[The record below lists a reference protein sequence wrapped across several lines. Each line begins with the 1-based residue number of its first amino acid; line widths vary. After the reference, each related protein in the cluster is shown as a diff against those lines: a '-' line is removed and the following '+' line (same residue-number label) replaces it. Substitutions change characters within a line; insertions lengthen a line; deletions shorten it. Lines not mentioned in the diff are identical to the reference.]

1 MLTILQNTPIRV
13 YLIFLLVVCF
23 GIKAFSPR
31 RESRASMLI
40 TPPAFLAWSLYS
52 LNLSINPALFFSTW
66 FAALLLGGLSAWLVF
81 SRRGVVLDDSATGLI
96 MPGTVKILIMY
107 LMFFS
112 ANYYFGYQNDVN
124 PERSASP
131 DMLLLKG
138 GIAGF
143 MCGLIGTR
151 SLKLY
156 WTLRGLTSRRLPENA
171 VANE

>member
-1 MLTILQNTPIRV
+1 MLTILQNTPLRV
-13 YLIFLLVVCF
+13 YLIFLVVVYF
-23 GIKAFSPR
+23 GIKSFSPR

-66 FAALLLGGLSAWLVF
+66 FGALLLGGLSAWLVF

-96 MPGTVKILIMY
+96 MPGTAKILIMY

-112 ANYYFGYQNDVN
+112 ANYYFNYQHDVH
-124 PERSASP
+124 PERFASP
-131 DMLLLKG
+131 DLLLLKS
-138 GIAGF
+138 IISGF
-143 MCGLIGTR
+143 LCGLISTR

-156 WTLRGLTSRRLPENA
+156 WTLRALASGRLPRNV

>member
-66 FAALLLGGLSAWLVF
+66 LGALLLGGLSAWLVF
-81 SRRGVVLDDSATGLI
+81 SRRGVVLDDSAKGLI
-96 MPGTVKILIMY
+96 MPGTPKILIMY

-112 ANYYFGYQNDVN
+112 ANYYFNYQHDVH

-131 DMLLLKG
+131 DMLLLKAC
-138 GIAGF
+138 IAGF
-143 MCGLIGTR
+143 ICGLIGTR

>member
-52 LNLSINPALFFSTW
+52 LNLTINPALFFSTW
-66 FAALLLGGLSAWLVF
+66 LAALLLGGLSAWLVF
-81 SRRGVVLDDSATGLI
+81 SRRGVVLDDSAKGLI

-112 ANYYFGYQNDVN
+112 ANYYFGYQHEVH
-124 PERSASP
+124 PEGAESP
-131 DMLLLKG
+131 DMLLLKA

-143 MCGLIGTR
+143 MCGLISTR

-156 WTLRGLTSRRLPENA
+156 WTLRGLASRRSPVNA
-171 VANE
+171 VVNE

>member
-13 YLIFLLVVCF
+13 YLIFLLVVYF
-23 GIKAFSPR
+23 GIKSFSPR

-52 LNLSINPALFFSTW
+52 LNLTINPGLFFSTW
-66 FAALLLGGLSAWLVF
+66 LGALLLGGLSAWLVF
-81 SRRGVVLDDSATGLI
+81 SRRGVVLDDSAKGLI

-112 ANYYFGYQNDVN
+112 ANYYFNYQHDVH

-131 DMLLLKG
+131 DMLLIKS
-138 GIAGF
+138 IISGF
-143 MCGLIGTR
+143 LGGLIGTR

-156 WTLRGLTSRRLPENA
+156 WTLRALASRRLPRNA
-171 VANE
+171 IANE

>member
-1 MLTILQNTPIRV
+1 MLTILQNTPLRV
-13 YLIFLLVVCF
+13 YLIFLLLVYF

-52 LNLSINPALFFSTW
+52 LNLTINPALFFSTW
-66 FAALLLGGLSAWLVF
+66 IAALLLGGLSAWWVF
-81 SRRGVVLDDSATGLI
+81 SRRGVMLDDSATGLI

-112 ANYYFGYQNDVN
+112 ANYYFGYQNDVH

-131 DMLLLKG
+131 DMLLLKS

-143 MCGLIGTR
+143 MCGLISTR

-156 WTLRGLTSRRLPENA
+156 WTLRALAAQKLPVIA
-171 VANE
+171 Q

>member
-13 YLIFLLVVCF
+13 YLILLLVVCF

-40 TPPAFLAWSLYS
+40 TPPVFLAWSLYS
-52 LNLSINPALFFSTW
+52 VNLTINPVLFLSTW
-66 FAALLLGGLSAWLVF
+66 FGSLMLGGISAWLVF

-96 MPGTVKILIMY
+96 MPGTVKTLIMY
-107 LMFFS
+107 LMFFF
-112 ANYYFGYQNDVN
+112 ANYYFNYQHDVH

-131 DMLLLKG
+131 DMLLFKA

-156 WTLRGLTSRRLPENA
+156 WTLRNLASRRLPINA

>member
-52 LNLSINPALFFSTW
+52 LNLTINPTLFFCIW
-66 FAALLLGGLSAWLVF
+66 LGALSLGGLSAWLVF
-81 SRRGVVLDDSATGLI
+81 SRRGVALDDSATGLI
-96 MPGTVKILIMY
+96 MPGTAKILIMY
-107 LMFFS
+107 LMFFF
-112 ANYYFGYQNDVN
+112 ANYYFNYQHDVH

-131 DMLLLKG
+131 DMLLLKA
-138 GIAGF
+138 GITGF
-143 MCGLIGTR
+143 MCGLISTR

-156 WTLRGLTSRRLPENA
+156 WTLRALCARKLPV
-171 VANE
+171 VAQ

>member
-1 MLTILQNTPIRV
+1 MLTILQNTPLRV
-13 YLIFLLVVCF
+13 YLILLLVVCL

-40 TPPAFLAWSLYS
+40 TPPAFLAWSLYCVN
-52 LNLSINPALFFSTW
+52 LTINPVLFLSIW
-66 FAALLLGGLSAWLVF
+66 FGSLMLGGISAWLVF

-96 MPGTVKILIMY
+96 MPGTVKTLIMY
-107 LMFFS
+107 LMFFF
-112 ANYYFGYQNDVN
+112 ANYYFNYQHDVH
-124 PERSASP
+124 PELSSSP
-131 DMLLLKG
+131 DLLLLKS

-156 WTLRGLTSRRLPENA
+156 WSLRDLASRRLPINA

>member
-1 MLTILQNTPIRV
+1 MLTILQNTPLRV
-13 YLIFLLVVCF
+13 YLIFLLVVYF
-23 GIKAFSPR
+23 GIKSFSPR

-66 FAALLLGGLSAWLVF
+66 FGALLLGGLSAWLVF

-96 MPGTVKILIMY
+96 MPGTAKILIMY

-112 ANYYFGYQNDVN
+112 ANYYFNYQHDVH
-124 PERSASP
+124 PERFASP
-131 DMLLLKG
+131 DLLLLKS
-138 GIAGF
+138 IISGF
-143 MCGLIGTR
+143 LCGLISTR

-156 WTLRGLTSRRLPENA
+156 WTLRALASGRLPRNV